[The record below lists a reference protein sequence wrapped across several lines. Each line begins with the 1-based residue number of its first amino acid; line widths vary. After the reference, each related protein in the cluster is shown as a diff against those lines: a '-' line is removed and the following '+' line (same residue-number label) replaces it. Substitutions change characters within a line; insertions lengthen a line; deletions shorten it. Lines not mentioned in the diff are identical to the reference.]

1 MRKLGIVFT
10 IAIIAIL
17 QTAWAQNNSGLFG
30 EWTNTDYSEYEITH
44 DYFTPN
50 GISPSASGKYDMTG
64 YIPVKPGDVIVFS
77 GDRSPGIPFIM
88 GYADNQGGGATVL
101 LGNFD
106 ATDYSNL
113 SVTEEEVTIPAGA
126 SYVRCSARNT
136 SVSGWATRNMSVIK
150 RTWVGNKSVIRVLTI
165 GNSYSGDVVESW
177 LSRMAKAS
185 DIELVIGNAVWGGHT
200 LRKHW
205 EDIVEGNSNT
215 EYRKIINGTYS
226 ITSGNKLTDIINDEP
241 WDVITFQQI
250 SKESGL
256 YSTFTPYIGYLIDY
270 VKDIHPDA
278 KLGWIMTWAYAQSA
292 QKKDGFQY
300 YNRNQ
305 TVMYD
310 SIVSATQQLIRNYPE
325 IEFVVPCGTAV
336 QNLRSSFI
344 GDNVNRDG
352 SHLNLYFGRYLA
364 AYTFFATLFGEDM
377 AIQNSYV
384 PYCMNDFTMQVIRE
398 AALEAVR
405 NPYAVTPQVY
415 PNYDGDNKVVPA
427 DIQFNF
433 TTETKEPYGWNNL
446 GLHHNFLAGLKDV
459 DGSDPCI
466 FITCNEEFT
475 NTCANGPSVSDTP
488 LNMPADVSK
497 TGVYGYSEGDLSGQ
511 KQKPESVITFH
522 HLNKDLSYDFTFYA
536 SRMGV
541 TDNRETSFRII
552 GADTLTAV
560 LNASGNANNTVTI
573 FDAHPDENG
582 TVTLTVSA
590 GPDNNNSY
598 KFYYIN
604 ALQISAHTPT
614 WPSVTAPEVLAKY
627 SGMGLPLICI
637 TTTDGKDP
645 TSEGIMH
652 PEGLNGASITNVVP
666 KEGRMQIFRA
676 DTLWYDSGE
685 YQKDE
690 SGLKIKH
697 RGNTSAYY
705 FNNKPFKLKLQKKA
719 DLVEFHEEGDTVN
732 RKSKDWVLL
741 NDAERLHVYIANQM
755 SRLLG
760 MEFTPRMEFAN
771 VIINDDYRGIYM
783 LSENVKRDQKCRIDV
798 DKDDG
803 YIIELDA
810 YFWNDTFSIPSKLTR
825 FLQWTMK
832 YPEPEDLTEEMEANI
847 RSDIARLEKAVS
859 ASNYPEVID
868 VYSVARWILLH
879 DIMGTHDPAGSNI
892 YVARQNQESSS
903 LMRMPVAWDLG
914 SSMDYLD
921 KWSQTHT
928 ERGLFFSR
936 LFANELCLDFHQA
949 YLDEWKRVLKAGMM
963 EQMAQKCLEIPST
976 AQGQGLKL
984 SYPLHTKRW
993 GFGAS
998 DVDKMAS
1005 DASQWFIDRR
1015 QSLDILIKGLEDYV
1029 TAVGSPS
1036 EESRESN
1043 AVRKEL
1049 IDGHII
1055 IVTPDGKYTLT
1066 GQKL

>member
-1 MRKLGIVFT
+1 MKHYLVTILLTFVTMIVG
-10 IAIIAIL
+10 
-17 QTAWAQNNSGLFG
+17 AQNNTGLFG
-30 EWTNTDYSEYEITH
+30 VWTEADYSEYEITH
-44 DYFTPN
+44 EFFTP
-50 GISPSASGKYDMTG
+50 GGVSPSASEKYDMTG
-64 YIPVKPGDVIVFS
+64 YIPVKEGDVIVFS

-88 GYADNQGGGATVL
+88 GYADNQGSGATVL

-106 ATDYSNL
+106 ENNWDDL
-113 SVTEEEVTIPAGA
+113 LVTEKEVTIPTGT

-150 RTWVGNKSVIRVLTI
+150 RTWAENKSVIRVLTI

-177 LSRMAKAS
+177 LSRMARANGTQ
-185 DIELVIGNAVWGGHT
+185 LVIGNAVWGGHT

-215 EYRKIINGTYS
+215 EYRKIVNGTYS

-344 GDNVNRDG
+344 GDNVDRDG
-352 SHLNLYFGRYLA
+352 SHLNLYFGRYLT
-364 AYTFFATLFGEDM
+364 AYTFFTSLFGEETAM
-377 AIQNSYV
+377 QNSYV
-384 PYCMNDFTMQVIRE
+384 PYCMNEFTMEVIRK
-398 AALEAVR
+398 AALDAIR

-415 PNYDGDNKVVPA
+415 PYYDGDNKVIPA

-433 TTETKEPYGWNNL
+433 TTETKEPSGWNNL
-446 GLHHNFLAGLKDV
+446 SLHSNMVAGFKDIN
-459 DGSDPCI
+459 GSDPCI

-475 NTCANGPSVSDTP
+475 NECANGPSVSDTP
-488 LNMPADVSK
+488 LNMPAEVSK
-497 TGVYGYSEGDLSGQ
+497 TGVFGYSEGDFSGLH
-511 KQKPESVITFH
+511 QKPKGVITFH
-522 HLNKDLSYDFTFYA
+522 HLNKSLAYDFTFFA
-536 SRMGV
+536 SRMGA
-541 TDNRETSFRII
+541 TDNRETSFQLI

-573 FDAHPDENG
+573 DSIRPDKDG
-582 TVTLTVSA
+582 IITLTVSA
-590 GPDNNNSY
+590 GPNNNNPY

-604 ALQISAHTPT
+604 ALRISARESNRESLT
-614 WPSVTAPEVLAKY
+614 SPEVLAKY
-627 SGMGLPLICI
+627 AGLGLPLVCI
-637 TTTDGKDP
+637 TTTDGTEP
-645 TSEGIMH
+645 TSEGIQH
-652 PEGLNGASITNVVP
+652 PEGLIGASITNVVP
-666 KEGRMQIFRA
+666 KEARMQIFRA

-705 FNNKPFKLKLQKKA
+705 YQNKPFKLSLEKKA
-719 DLVEFHEEGDTVN
+719 DLIEATEGDDID
-732 RKSKDWVLL
+732 RRSKDWVLL
-741 NDAERLHVYIANQM
+741 NDAERLHVMVANQM
-755 SRLLG
+755 SHLIG
-760 MEFTPRMEFAN
+760 MEFAPRLEYVN
-771 VIINDDYRGIYM
+771 VIINDDYRGIYI
-783 LSENVKRDQKCRIDV
+783 LSENVKRDKNCRVNV
-798 DKDDG
+798 DKDEG
-803 YIIELDA
+803 YIIEIDA
-810 YFWNDTFSIPSKLTR
+810 YFWNEPFSIPSKLTR
-825 FLQWTMK
+825 FMQWTLK
-832 YPEPEDLTEEMEANI
+832 YPKAEDLTPEQEANI

-859 ASNYPEVID
+859 FDNYPEVID
-868 VYSVARWILLH
+868 VHSVARWILLH
-879 DIMGTHDPAGSNI
+879 DILGTDDSGGSNV
-892 YVARQNQESSS
+892 YVARQNQEPSS
-903 LMRMPVAWDLG
+903 LIRMPVAWDLG
-914 SSMDYLD
+914 SSMIYLD
-921 KWSQTHT
+921 EWSKTHT
-928 ERGLFFSR
+928 ERGLFISR
-936 LFANELCLDFHQA
+936 LFDNDLCLDFHHA
-949 YLDEWKRVLKAGMM
+949 YMDEWKRVLQAGMM

-1015 QSLDILIKGLEDYV
+1015 QSLDILIKGFEDYV

-1036 EESRESN
+1036 EGSREGN
-1043 AVRKEL
+1043 YVRKEL